1 MSSFLR
7 LAALLVFARV
17 IVAAPAASDCTG
29 TISSLDDVA
38 AAVKCT
44 TVNINSF
51 TVPAGETFNLALADG
66 TTVNMRASADPS
78 GSSAQ
83 FSSPIPGVTCR
94 GRRDL
99 RRQGLGGAA
108 LPSQVGFAHC
118 ARRSVSLKGLAQWE
132 VDHM

>member
-66 TTVNMRASADPS
+66 TTVNMRASAP
-78 GSSAQ
+78 
-83 FSSPIPGVTCR
+83 
-94 GRRDL
+94 
-99 RRQGLGGAA
+99 
-108 LPSQVGFAHC
+108 LPSLLLPC
-118 ARRSVSLKGLAQWE
+118 APPRPSAPVRPRA
-132 VDHM
+132 